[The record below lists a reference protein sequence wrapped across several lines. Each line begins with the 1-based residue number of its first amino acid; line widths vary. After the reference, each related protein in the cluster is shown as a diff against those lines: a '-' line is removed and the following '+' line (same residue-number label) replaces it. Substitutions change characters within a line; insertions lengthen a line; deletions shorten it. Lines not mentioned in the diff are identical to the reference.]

1 MPDYRQSKS
10 QKRSQSKSKNGGRRK
25 KRTLKNVRR
34 RKSRKVM
41 MGGGLMDMDAFNKWL
56 GSLSPEVRSKLY
68 TAFNVQEFDQLPS
81 DLFKKIKADNNA
93 SSINTNLAATKT
105 NDAEIQKMLRDYK

>member
-1 MPDYRQSKS
+1 MSSYNSKS

-41 MGGGLMDMDAFNKWL
+41 RGGTPLSDAITNADANDILIQYGLTPISPVSDIKSSPYYEVIKKRLLMKNIDIDDAKYN
-56 GSLSPEVRSKLY
+56 S
-68 TAFNVQEFDQLPS
+68 
-81 DLFKKIKADNNA
+81 
-93 SSINTNLAATKT
+93 
-105 NDAEIQKMLRDYK
+105 